1 MRAPFLIYASP
12 CLELLDKG
20 VGIALLIILFCQ
32 WLIQKCLW
40 GSFETA
46 EIGRERYSGW
56 LSKGDSLPLHVV
68 VGGYKDLLS
77 FKAML
82 SSYISLRI
90 KLIHRRK
97 NNPENPEETELK
109 LYSTSVLPD
118 IRANF
123 MPYCLNQLDIFLIF
137 VIENVIITCIK

>member
-1 MRAPFLIYASP
+1 MRSPFLIYASL
-12 CLELLDKG
+12 CLELPDKG
-20 VGIALLIILFCQ
+20 VGIALLIHLFCQ
-32 WLIQKCLW
+32 WLIQECLW
-40 GSFETA
+40 GSFETT

-56 LSKGDSLPLHVV
+56 LSKADSLPLHVV
-68 VGGYKDLLS
+68 MSGYKDLS

-97 NNPENPEETELK
+97 INPENPEETELK
-109 LYSTSVLPD
+109 LYSISVLPG
-118 IRANF
+118 IQANL
-123 MPYCLNQLDIFLIF
+123 MPYCFNQLDIFLIF